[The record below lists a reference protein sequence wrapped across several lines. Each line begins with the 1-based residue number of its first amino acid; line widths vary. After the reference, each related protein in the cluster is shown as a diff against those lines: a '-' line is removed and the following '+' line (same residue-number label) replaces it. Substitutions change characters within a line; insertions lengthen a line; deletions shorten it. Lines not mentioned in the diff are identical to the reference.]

1 MDAFDSSIFD
11 VEAGEN
17 GVVVQLDG
25 TSPNIMIN
33 ISNCIDSDNPLSKV
47 DYSIEG
53 DEMELGTYK
62 NGDEITIVATLPKNL
77 ETEVYGMIHVTN
89 LKRTPDGGLEI
100 GEFYIYEDCYPSEA
114 AFEEAV
120 INEKASDF
128 TISEKALNE

>member
-33 ISNCIDSDNPLSKV
+33 ISDCIDSDNPLSKV

-53 DEMELGTYK
+53 DEMELPLLQHFRKIWKQRYM
-62 NGDEITIVATLPKNL
+62 E
-77 ETEVYGMIHVTN
+77 
-89 LKRTPDGGLEI
+89 
-100 GEFYIYEDCYPSEA
+100 
-114 AFEEAV
+114 
-120 INEKASDF
+120 
-128 TISEKALNE
+128 